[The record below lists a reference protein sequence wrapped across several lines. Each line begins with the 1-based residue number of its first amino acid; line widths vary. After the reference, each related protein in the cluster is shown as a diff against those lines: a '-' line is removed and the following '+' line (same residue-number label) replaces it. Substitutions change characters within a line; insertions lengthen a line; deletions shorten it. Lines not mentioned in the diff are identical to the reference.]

1 MAILS
6 QNVVGAPV
14 ICLAS
19 DGQVNIEIDCNDIP
33 IQKSNEN
40 QDDCFNCIDIPFWNS
55 DSDFP
60 YIVKSA
66 DFNFNGHEINYESF
80 SHVNYTDVSLIF
92 QSMENPQ
99 PHLIPFLKYTVL
111 LI

>member
-1 MAILS
+1 MS

-14 ICLAS
+14 LCLAS

-40 QDDCFNCIDIPFWNS
+40 QDDCFNCIDIPFWNNN
-55 DSDFP
+55 SDFP
-60 YIVKSA
+60 FIVKSA
-66 DFNFNGHEINYESF
+66 DFDFNVHEINYKFF

-92 QSMENPQ
+92 QSIENPQ
-99 PHLIPFLKYTVL
+99 THFISFLKYTVL